1 MRKGKKIAY
10 EKTQAGRGIDLL
22 SGRHTNGA
30 GDEGLPP
37 RFGCWLET
45 PRSEFDSVQPEYF
58 GLVPQELRAEFNDP
72 ARYCVEVLHLVGL
85 EFLQKLPQA
94 LDETAFLLTAVVVG
108 IAKLQE
114 NLVIWEVEGE
124 ESASGEG

>member
-1 MRKGKKIAY
+1 M
-10 EKTQAGRGIDLL
+10 EKRQAGEWIYCRAG
-22 SGRHTNGA
+22 HTNGA
-30 GDEGLPP
+30 GDGGLPP
-37 RFGCWLET
+37 QFGCWLET
-45 PRSEFDSVQPEYF
+45 SRSEFDTLQAEYL

-108 IAKLQE
+108 IAKLQK

-124 ESASGEG
+124 ESASGGG